1 MILFV
6 DNTDNIKIVVVDDH
20 EIFRTAL
27 RNIIDL
33 EDGMEVIGEAGD
45 GLEALKLMETVTPDL
60 ALIDVTMPR
69 MGGCELVKQME
80 ARGLYIPVIALTAME
95 DERNVLDLSKAGVRG
110 YVLKTSGFDD
120 LVKAIRSVY
129 RGGDYVDPKV
139 ASKLLS
145 GFSRHRDSGDVF
157 ERLSD
162 REIEVLFW
170 LSQGLNGQD
179 IAERLFLSDKTVKNH
194 ISHILSKLGVSD
206 RTQAVSMAWRSGLAA
221 KSPEEFRR

>member
-1 MILFV
+1 MIGRV
-6 DNTDNIKIVVVDDH
+6 NRIKVMVVDDH

-27 RNIIDL
+27 RNTIDL
-33 EDGMEVIGEAGD
+33 EDDMEVVGDAGD
-45 GLEALKLMETVTPDL
+45 GLEALSLLETVVPDV
-60 ALIDVTMPR
+60 ALVDVTMPR
-69 MGGCELVKQME
+69 MGGAELVRQME
-80 ARGLYIPVIALTAME
+80 SRGLDIPVVALTAME
-95 DERNVLDLSKAGVRG
+95 DEKSVLELSRAGVRG
-110 YVLKTSGFDD
+110 YILKTSGFED
-120 LVKAIRSVY
+120 LVKAIRTVY

-145 GFSRHRDSGDVF
+145 GFSKNRDKVDVF
-157 ERLSD
+157 DKLSD
-162 REIEVLFW
+162 RELEVLFW

-194 ISHILSKLGVSD
+194 ISHILSKLEVSD

>member
-1 MILFV
+1 M
-6 DNTDNIKIVVVDDH
+6 TSIKVMVVDDH

-27 RNIIDL
+27 VNIIGL
-33 EDGMEVIGEAGD
+33 EEDMEVVGEAGD
-45 GLEALKLMETVTPDL
+45 GLEALGLLETVIPDV
-60 ALIDVTMPR
+60 ALVDITMPR
-69 MGGCELVKQME
+69 MGGAELVRQME
-80 ARGLYIPVIALTAME
+80 SRGIGVPVVALTAME
-95 DERNVLDLSKAGVRG
+95 DERSVLELSRAGVRG
-110 YVLKTSGFDD
+110 YILKTSGFDD

-145 GFSRHRDSGDVF
+145 GFSKHRDKGDVF
-157 ERLSD
+157 DRLSD
-162 REIEVLFW
+162 RELEVLFW

-194 ISHILSKLGVSD
+194 ISHILSKLEVSD
-206 RTQAVSMAWRSGLAA
+206 RTQAVSLAWRSGLAA

>member
-1 MILFV
+1 MIKAM
-6 DNTDNIKIVVVDDH
+6 DSIKVIVVDDH

-27 RNIIDL
+27 KNIIDL
-33 EDGMEVIGEAGD
+33 EDDMEVVGEAGD
-45 GLEALKLMETVTPDL
+45 GLEALELMEMVVPDL
-60 ALIDVTMPR
+60 ALVDVTMPR

-80 ARGLYIPVIALTAME
+80 ANGFHVPVVALTAME

-110 YVLKTSGFDD
+110 YVLKTSGFED

-145 GFSRHRDSGDVF
+145 GFSRHRSSNDVF

-162 REIEVLFW
+162 RELEVLFW

-206 RTQAVSMAWRSGLAA
+206 RTQAVSLAWRSGLAS
-221 KSPEEFRR
+221 KSPEVLRR

>member
-1 MILFV
+1 M
-6 DNTDNIKIVVVDDH
+6 NRIKVMVVDDH

-27 RNIIDL
+27 RNTIDL
-33 EDGMEVIGEAGD
+33 EDDMEVVGDAGD
-45 GLEALKLMETVTPDL
+45 GLEALSLLETVVPDV
-60 ALIDVTMPR
+60 ALVDVTMPR
-69 MGGCELVKQME
+69 MGGAELVRQME
-80 ARGLYIPVIALTAME
+80 SRGLDIPVVALTAME
-95 DERNVLDLSKAGVRG
+95 DEKSVLELSRAGVRG
-110 YVLKTSGFDD
+110 YILKTSGFED
-120 LVKAIRSVY
+120 LVKAIRTVY

-145 GFSRHRDSGDVF
+145 GFSKNRDKVDVF
-157 ERLSD
+157 DKLSD
-162 REIEVLFW
+162 RELEVLFW

-194 ISHILSKLGVSD
+194 ISHILSKLEVSD

>member
-1 MILFV
+1 M
-6 DNTDNIKIVVVDDH
+6 TSIKVMVVDDH

-27 RNIIDL
+27 MNIIGL
-33 EDGMEVIGEAGD
+33 EEDMEVVGEAGD
-45 GLEALKLMETVTPDL
+45 GLEALALLETVTPDV
-60 ALIDVTMPR
+60 ALVDVTMPK
-69 MGGCELVKQME
+69 MGGAELVRQME
-80 ARGLYIPVIALTAME
+80 SRGIGVPVVALTAME
-95 DERNVLDLSKAGVRG
+95 DERSVLELSRAGVRG
-110 YVLKTSGFDD
+110 YILKTSGFDD

-145 GFSRHRDSGDVF
+145 GFSKHRDKGDVF
-157 ERLSD
+157 DRLSD
-162 REIEVLFW
+162 RELEVLFW

-194 ISHILSKLGVSD
+194 ISHILSKLEVSD
-206 RTQAVSMAWRSGLAA
+206 RTQAVSLAWRSGLAA

>member
-1 MILFV
+1 MIWTV
-6 DNTDNIKIVVVDDH
+6 TSIKVMVVDDH

-27 RNIIDL
+27 VNIIGL
-33 EDGMEVIGEAGD
+33 EEDMEVVGEAGD
-45 GLEALKLMETVTPDL
+45 GLEALGLLETVIPDV
-60 ALIDVTMPR
+60 ALVDITMPR
-69 MGGCELVKQME
+69 MGGAELVRQME
-80 ARGLYIPVIALTAME
+80 SRGIGVPVVALTAME
-95 DERNVLDLSKAGVRG
+95 DERSVLELSRAGVRG
-110 YVLKTSGFDD
+110 YILKTSGFDD

-145 GFSRHRDSGDVF
+145 GFSKHRDKGDVF
-157 ERLSD
+157 DRLSD
-162 REIEVLFW
+162 RELEVLFW

-194 ISHILSKLGVSD
+194 ISHILSKLEVSD
-206 RTQAVSMAWRSGLAA
+206 RTQAVSLAWRSGLAA